1 MNKNSKKIRENIL
14 IIVCC
19 VLFIGIIV
27 IQAVL
32 SKKLPNNGINGVLMQ
47 GQVLLSIL
55 LTVFLRKKGFIASLS
70 LNVFYSITTL
80 VRIIMVD
87 KNISSIPGVISPLIT
102 IIVCC
107 IIYSYSQKITTTS
120 NELIEKNKE
129 LTETNRIIR
138 EKDEKLIYLAYYDIL
153 TGLANRQLFV
163 EQIDEMIGNDSNS
176 YFNVVIADIDDFKRI
191 IDAYGHNTGDIV
203 ISTYAD
209 RLRSYCGQSGFI
221 AKFGEEE
228 FAIIIKNTPDD
239 MDIEE
244 YVDKLRMT
252 LFAPIVVNDTPIQLT
267 MSFGVTEYP
276 AAGKNSGEILRNTD
290 IAVTNAKM
298 TGRGRIC
305 FLNQNK
311 YL

>member
-1 MNKNSKKIRENIL
+1 MNENKSKLKETIFIVFGCIL
-14 IIVCC
+14 FVVAYI
-19 VLFIGIIV
+19 L
-27 IQAVL
+27 QA
-32 SKKLPNNGINGVLMQ
+32 KLTQSGLKGALMQ
-47 GQVLLSIL
+47 GQVLIAVL
-55 LTVFLRKKGFIASLS
+55 LTVFLGKKGLITSLS
-70 LNVFYSITTL
+70 LNILYS
-80 VRIIMVD
+80 VSNVMRVIMSKD
-87 KNISSIPGVISPLIT
+87 ISATPGVISPLIT
-102 IIVCC
+102 IIICC

-120 NELIEKNKE
+120 NELLEKNKE

-163 EQIDEMIGNDSNS
+163 EQIDEMIGNDSSS

-209 RLRSYCGQSGFI
+209 RLRSYCGQAGFI

-228 FAIIIKNTPDD
+228 FAMIIKNTPDD

-276 AAGKNSGEILRNTD
+276 AAGKNSNEILRNTD

>member
-1 MNKNSKKIRENIL
+1 MNENKSKLRETIFIVIGCIL
-14 IIVCC
+14 F
-19 VLFIGIIV
+19 LGIIV
-27 IQAVL
+27 VQGKIQI
-32 SKKLPNNGINGVLMQ
+32 NGINGVLMQ
-47 GQVLLSIL
+47 GQVLIAIL

-70 LNVFYSITTL
+70 LNVFYSITAL
-80 VRIIMVD
+80 LRVIMID
-87 KNISSIPGVISPLIT
+87 KNTNSIPGVISPLIT
-102 IIVCC
+102 IIICC
-107 IIYSYSQKITTTS
+107 ILYSYSQKITTAS
-120 NELIEKNKE
+120 NELVEKNKE

-138 EKDEKLIYLAYYDIL
+138 EKDEKLIYLAYYDVL

-163 EQIDEMIGNDSNS
+163 EQIDEMIGNDANA

-228 FAIIIKNTPDD
+228 FAMIIKNTPDD
-239 MDIEE
+239 MDIAE

-252 LFAPIVVNDTPIQLT
+252 LYAPVVVNDVPIQLT